1 MKVNAVKKIK
11 NIIVYIKILET
22 IMFILS
28 AILMLKF

>member
-28 AILMLKF
+28 AILLKF